1 MITMP
6 SSPIETPMLP
16 PDPVSMY
23 TVPATFVVF
32 TSILLKS
39 RSWATAMVAY
49 SATMKVIL
57 RMMGFYP
64 TVLGPRFHHPT
75 NRGTEDRGTEDM
87 KLPDDLQDAIS
98 QARAKVHLRYPWWLR
113 VILMRGVVAITI
125 GRRIYVAAD
134 VAEQHLEQLLRHELV
149 HVR

>member
-1 MITMP
+1 
-6 SSPIETPMLP
+6 
-16 PDPVSMY
+16 
-23 TVPATFVVF
+23 
-32 TSILLKS
+32 
-39 RSWATAMVAY
+39 
-49 SATMKVIL
+49 
-57 RMMGFYP
+57 
-64 TVLGPRFHHPT
+64 
-75 NRGTEDRGTEDM
+75 M

-149 HVR
+149 HVRQVGRLGLLRFYWRYLAEFVALRRRGLSAAEAYRNISFEREAVAAEKIL